1 MTADVLASES
11 CVCGSILLDAR
22 CLPEVMEYISADDFA
37 LEANRAIFRA
47 AVELSRLNETVDPVT
62 IRSKA
67 GEAASQEY
75 MLDLMQM
82 TQTAANAGVYAQET
96 RRASMRR
103 RLKIIG
109 ESIFTR
115 SGQSDEPRSVIA
127 DAQREFEEIESLD
140 TAQELASSTEVLG
153 AFYEH
158 RGKVDQGGGG
168 FVPLGFR
175 SLDRLLGGGL
185 LNSGFY
191 ILAARPGMGKTTFG
205 LQVADAVAEQTGPV
219 LFVSLEMDA
228 EQIGAKRLGRIA
240 GISSDS
246 LLMGRP
252 NEEEW
257 ARAAKLGRKLSDTP
271 VFLNKRPQATVDD
284 IAHMARKV
292 RGLRLVVIDYFG
304 LIRPTGKY
312 RSRYESATETSGQ
325 LKALAR
331 ALKVPILCLAQ
342 INRENTQ
349 RQDKRPQLSD
359 LRDTGALEQDAD
371 GVIFLHC
378 PYYYQNGESNPWEP
392 EPMEIILA
400 KNRHASTGKCD
411 AVFYKAVG
419 RIIPE
424 RAG

>member
-1 MTADVLASES
+1 MTADVLAAES

>member
-1 MTADVLASES
+1 
-11 CVCGSILLDAR
+11 
-22 CLPEVMEYISADDFA
+22 MEYISADDFA

>member
-1 MTADVLASES
+1 MTADVLAAES

-96 RRASMRR
+96 RKASMRR

-109 ESIFTR
+109 ESISTR

-257 ARAAKLGRKLSDTP
+257 ARAAKLGRQLSDTP

-378 PYYYQNGESNPWEP
+378 PYYYQNGESSPWEP

>member
-1 MTADVLASES
+1 MTADVLAAES

-109 ESIFTR
+109 ESISTR

-127 DAQREFEEIESLD
+127 DAQRDFEEIESLD

-378 PYYYQNGESNPWEP
+378 PYYYQNGESSPWEP

>member
-1 MTADVLASES
+1 MTANVLDAES
-11 CVCGSILLDAR
+11 AVCGSILLDAR
-22 CLPEVMEYISADDFA
+22 CLPEIMEYITADDFA
-37 LEANRAIFRA
+37 LEANRAIFQA
-47 AVELSRLNETVDPVT
+47 AVELSRQNETIDPVT

-67 GEAASQEY
+67 GTAASQEY
-75 MLDLMQM
+75 MLDLMQT
-82 TQTAANAGVYAQET
+82 TQTAANAGVYAQEA
-96 RRASMRR
+96 RKDSMRR
-103 RLKIIG
+103 SIRLLADSMETKAAG
-109 ESIFTR
+109 L
-115 SGQSDEPRSVIA
+115 DEPRSIIA
-127 DAQREFEEIESLD
+127 DAQRTIEAIEAQD
-140 TAQELASSTEVLG
+140 TAQELATSSDVLA
-153 AFYEH
+153 AFYAH
-158 RGKVDQGGGG
+158 RGKIDQGGGAV
-168 FVPLGFR
+168 VPTGFR
-175 SLDRLLGGGL
+175 SLDCLLGGGL
-185 LNSGFY
+185 LSSGFY
-191 ILAARPGMGKTTFG
+191 LLAARPGMGKTTFG

-246 LLMGRP
+246 LLMGKP
-252 NEEEW
+252 SEEEW
-257 ARAAKLGRKLSDTP
+257 NRAAEFSRKLSEAQI
-271 VFLNKRPQATVDD
+271 FLNKKPQATVDD

-378 PYYYQNGESNPWEP
+378 PYYYQNGESSPWEP

-424 RAG
+424 RVG

>member
-1 MTADVLASES
+1 MTADVLAAES

-140 TAQELASSTEVLG
+140 TAQELASSTEVLW

-331 ALKVPILCLAQ
+331 ALKVPILCLAH
-342 INRENTQ
+342 ITRENTQ